1 MKKFLAFIALPALLL
16 AATQYFEP
24 MQIKFDNRLYSLAGS
39 AKPVPN
45 LFTQEYLLPGEKID
59 SFSISVGN
67 TKLAPYAKF
76 VYFGTRPHVIKP
88 KKMKALA
95 NKKSGQIFG
104 KRVNHPGT
112 KANPYLEKAFSEYVS
127 SASFEKAKE
136 QLAKD
141 IGDETVKFITS
152 SINNIK

>member
-1 MKKFLAFIALPALLL
+1 MNFNSAFKRFLFRIGSGVRYRAHKIAPVGPGNDEGYNGGNLKKD
-16 AATQYFEP
+16 
-24 MQIKFDNRLYSLAGS
+24 IKVFDDRSNDL
-39 AKPVPN
+39 
-45 LFTQEYLLPGEKID
+45 
-59 SFSISVGN
+59 SIGVGN
-67 TKLAPYAKF
+67 SALVPYAKF
-76 VYFGTRPHVIKP
+76 VYFGTKPHVIKP

-104 KRVNHPGT
+104 KSVNHPGT
-112 KANPYLEKAFSEYVS
+112 KANPYLEKAFSEYIS
-127 SASFEKAKE
+127 SASFVKAKE

>member
-1 MKKFLAFIALPALLL
+1 MNFNSAFKRFLFRIGSGVRYRAKQVAPYKTGKLKEDI
-16 AATQYFEP
+16 QV
-24 MQIKFDNRLYSLAGS
+24 FDNRADSL
-39 AKPVPN
+39 
-45 LFTQEYLLPGEKID
+45 
-59 SFSISVGN
+59 SIGVGN
-67 TKLAPYAKF
+67 TKLVPYAKF

-88 KKMKALA
+88 KKMKAFA

-104 KRVNHPGT
+104 KSVNHPGT
-112 KANPYLEKAFSEYVS
+112 KANPYIEKAFSEYIS
-127 SASFEKAKE
+127 SASFVKAKE

>member
-1 MKKFLAFIALPALLL
+1 MNFNSAFKRFLFRIGSGVRYRAKQIAPYKTGKLKEDI
-16 AATQYFEP
+16 QV
-24 MQIKFDNRLYSLAGS
+24 FDNRADSL
-39 AKPVPN
+39 
-45 LFTQEYLLPGEKID
+45 
-59 SFSISVGN
+59 SIGVGN
-67 TKLAPYAKF
+67 TMLVSYAKF
-76 VYFGTRPHVIKP
+76 VYFGTRPHIIKP

-104 KRVNHPGT
+104 KSVNHPGT

-127 SASFEKAKE
+127 STSFVKAKE

>member
-1 MKKFLAFIALPALLL
+1 MNFNSAFKRFLFRIGSGVRYRAHKIAPVGPGNDEGYDGGNLKKDI
-16 AATQYFEP
+16 QV
-24 MQIKFDNRLYSLAGS
+24 FDD
-39 AKPVPN
+39 
-45 LFTQEYLLPGEKID
+45 KID

-67 TKLAPYAKF
+67 TNLVPYAKF
-76 VYFGTRPHVIKP
+76 VYFGTKPHVIKP

-104 KRVNHPGT
+104 KSVNHPGT
-112 KANPYLEKAFSEYVS
+112 KANPYIEKAFSEYIS
-127 SASFEKAKE
+127 SASFVKAKE

>member
-1 MKKFLAFIALPALLL
+1 MNFNSALKRFLFRIGSGVRYRAKQVAPYKTGKLKEDI
-16 AATQYFEP
+16 QV
-24 MQIKFDNRLYSLAGS
+24 FDYKAGD
-39 AKPVPN
+39 
-45 LFTQEYLLPGEKID
+45 L
-59 SFSISVGN
+59 SIGVGN
-67 TKLAPYAKF
+67 TMLVPYAKF
-76 VYFGTRPHVIKP
+76 VYFGTKPHIIKP

-104 KRVNHPGT
+104 KSVNHPST
-112 KANPYLEKAFSEYVS
+112 KTNTYLEKAFSEYIA
-127 SASFEKAKE
+127 SASFVKAKE